1 MYCYAKLYFFFFTVF
16 IFISAVSIAYYYG
29 VVPTSVGLH
38 SKYYISSSIAMEG
51 YDLTIYH
58 SQKKAN
64 KGDVRFNYKY
74 DDTNWFFTNTR
85 NQKLFAARPQKYIP
99 KFGGYC
105 TLMISK
111 GYTYPPDMNV
121 WHIDKKNNLYDDTVL
136 VPSNMPRGEYDLK
149 IGILDPLSNKPK
161 VKLAISGKQ
170 PDGWYYL
177 GKIKIRN

>member
-1 MYCYAKLYFFFFTVF
+1 MRAGVVIKKFFFFAVF
-16 IFISAVSIAYYYG
+16 IFISGVSIAYYYG
-29 VVPTSVGLH
+29 VIPTSVGLH
-38 SKYYISSSIAMEG
+38 SKYYISSNIAMEG

-58 SQKKAN
+58 TQKKAN

-121 WHIDKKNNLYDDTVL
+121 WHLDKRKNLYFFKDNESKREALNDWDNVIK
-136 VPSNMPRGEYDLK
+136 EA
-149 IGILDPLSNKPK
+149 NKHWK
-161 VKLAISGKQ
+161 
-170 PDGWYYL
+170 
-177 GKIKIRN
+177 

>member
-1 MYCYAKLYFFFFTVF
+1 MRAGVVIKKFFFFAVF
-16 IFISAVSIAYYYG
+16 IFISGVSIAYYYG

-38 SKYYISSSIAMEG
+38 SKYYISSNIAMEG

-58 SQKKAN
+58 TQKKAN

-121 WHIDKKNNLYDDTVL
+121 WHLDKRNNLYFFKDNESKREALNDWDNVIK
-136 VPSNMPRGEYDLK
+136 EA
-149 IGILDPLSNKPK
+149 NKHWK
-161 VKLAISGKQ
+161 
-170 PDGWYYL
+170 
-177 GKIKIRN
+177 